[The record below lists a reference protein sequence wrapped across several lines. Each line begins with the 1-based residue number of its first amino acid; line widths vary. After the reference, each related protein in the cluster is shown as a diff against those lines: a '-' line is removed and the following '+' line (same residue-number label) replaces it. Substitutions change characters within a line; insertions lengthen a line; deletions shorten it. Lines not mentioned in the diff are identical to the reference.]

1 MADIPGSAVKMNDI
15 EISAN
20 APLTEALFNKMGA
33 NINYFIDKTM
43 QEEVFT
49 ANGSWTCPPLV
60 TYVWLTMIGGGG
72 GGGSGAV
79 GGSFTGGGGGGGG
92 SIFQGVVPVIPGTIY
107 PIIVGAGG
115 AGGAGTGG
123 NNGSHGGPSSALG
136 ISVLGGYLGG
146 GGTTTGVSGSA
157 GIGGIT
163 SKGYRSAGGPGNAAG
178 VTGDAG
184 EDNFYAAAG
193 PGTAPPSVTFAGAGG
208 GGAGFDAGGSQS
220 TTIHGTRGSG
230 GGGSLGTN
238 VGATAA
244 GGNGGDGIVYI
255 RWYGDPA

>member
-107 PIIVGAGG
+107 PIVVGAGG

-123 NNGSHGGPSSALG
+123 NNGADGGNSTALG
-136 ISVLGGYLGG
+136 ITVLGGAFGS
-146 GGTTTGVSGSA
+146 GGTTTGVTGA
-157 GIGGIT
+157 GAVGGINGR
-163 SKGYRSAGGPGNAAG
+163 GYRTSGGTGQAASLTGGPG
-178 VTGDAG
+178 
-184 EDNFYAAAG
+184 EDSFYAVGG
-193 PGTAPPSVTFAGAGG
+193 PGVSPPSSTFAGAGS